1 MDLPRRD
8 SSTPLLG
15 LIALGV
21 AGMALGSD
29 LMRAPKARPATRAY
43 RLLPPALRD
52 PPFAD
57 RATVTAARRLNR
69 AAGTLAVSVLADSAI
84 EHYRGSFKNKAMF
97 TPLIVSALTL
107 VTSVHG
113 TSDARPGAH
122 VLRDA
127 IYTLA
132 AATGLIGTGFHIYN
146 VGKKVGGFSWQNL
159 FYRAPLGAPFA
170 ILLSGLIGF
179 CSERV
184 RDTSRWQ
191 VPTIFGL
198 PAGRTMAA
206 VIGAG
211 LLGTTGEAGLMHF
224 RGAFHNPFMALPVT
238 LPPVGALLLGSAAA
252 GPPGRNLWFTRWW
265 LRLLTTMGFAGVAF
279 HAFGVA
285 RNMGGWRNWS
295 QNVLN
300 GPPLPAPPSFAGL
313 ALAGLAA
320 LGLMDDHPDA

>member
-1 MDLPRRD
+1 M
-8 SSTPLLG
+8 
-15 LIALGV
+15 
-21 AGMALGSD
+21 
-29 LMRAPKARPATRAY
+29 
-43 RLLPPALRD
+43 
-52 PPFAD
+52 
-57 RATVTAARRLNR
+57 
-69 AAGTLAVSVLADSAI
+69 
-84 EHYRGSFKNKAMF
+84 
-97 TPLIVSALTL
+97 
-107 VTSVHG
+107 
-113 TSDARPGAH
+113 
-122 VLRDA
+122 
-127 IYTLA
+127 A

-170 ILLSGLIGF
+170 ILLSGLVGF

-265 LRLLTTMGFAGVAF
+265 LRLLTAMGFAGVALP
-279 HAFGVA
+279 
-285 RNMGGWRNWS
+285 RLWR
-295 QNVLN
+295 
-300 GPPLPAPPSFAGL
+300 LPQHGRLAQLEPERPQRATAPR
-313 ALAGLAA
+313 AA
-320 LGLMDDHPDA
+320 KLRRPRSRRLGRTRTYG